1 MTMKKI
7 LACLCLQAVTLTDVF
22 SQRLT
27 PIMGWSSWN
36 TYRVNISD
44 TLIMKQ
50 ANRKMKRTFFLLML
64 MTCLSLSAQEMKM
77 SRYLFVYFINNTP
90 EGEQVR
96 YAVTHSLVGYEQRYY
111 SISSSFP

>member
-1 MTMKKI
+1 MKKI

-50 ANRKMKRTFFLLML
+50 ANRKMKRTLFLLDADDMPVFVSTGDEDVPL
-64 MTCLSLSAQEMKM
+64 SVCL
-77 SRYLFVYFINNTP
+77 F
-90 EGEQVR
+90 
-96 YAVTHSLVGYEQRYY
+96 H
-111 SISSSFP
+111 

>member
-50 ANRKMKRTFFLLML
+50 ADALVSTGLKD
-64 MTCLSLSAQEMKM
+64 
-77 SRYLFVYFINNTP
+77 
-90 EGEQVR
+90 
-96 YAVTHSLVGYEQRYY
+96 VGYEFINIDDGFFGYRDSDGKCTLIQIGSPVALRLLQTI
-111 SISSSFP
+111 SIPWD